1 MKQMT
6 TDDIRTK
13 VVWTLKLI
21 GIEFSSVTVLDP
33 GLQWVLDCFARLSEI
48 LEHDTRLIR
57 GVMIQKPRTLLLLD
71 ANGYWYVFVERH
83 SPEEAQPHETFAD
96 GFYCVS
102 DSEEGGTPDCLM
114 SGIVEV
120 VRELAERRLPTTGTD
135 GLRTGQGNAPV
146 FKR

>member
-1 MKQMT
+1 MEQMT

-13 VVWTLKLI
+13 VVASLELI
-21 GIEFSSVTVLDP
+21 GIKYSKVTVLDL
-33 GLQWVLDCFARLSEI
+33 GLQWVVDCFEQLSI
-48 LEHDTRLIR
+48 HLEHDTHLIQ
-57 GVMIQKPRTLLLLD
+57 GVMIQAPRTLLLLG

-135 GLRTGQGNAPV
+135 GLRTGQGNVPV